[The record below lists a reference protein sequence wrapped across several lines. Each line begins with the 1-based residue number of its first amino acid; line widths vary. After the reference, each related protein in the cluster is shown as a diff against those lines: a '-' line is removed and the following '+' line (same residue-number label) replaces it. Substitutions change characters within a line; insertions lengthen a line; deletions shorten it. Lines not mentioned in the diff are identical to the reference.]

1 MPAPSRSR
9 LTAVLG
15 PVLAVLAGST
25 MAVQSRVN
33 ALLGDRLGDP
43 VAAALVSFL
52 VGLCVVAAASAL
64 TGAGRRGAVA
74 LPARV
79 RQRCF
84 PWWFLLAGSV
94 GAFFVL
100 TQTLTVGVLGVSVLL
115 LAVVVGQSLG
125 GLAVDRWGIGPGGAR
140 PLTGRRVLGTALVV
154 AAVVLAVSPR
164 LGAGAAGV
172 TALVLLPLLAGV
184 LMPAQTAMNSR
195 IGAAV
200 DTPLTPTLTNFL
212 AGAAALGLA
221 TAIHRAVT
229 DSPPWMWP
237 GPWWLWTGGA
247 VGVVF
252 VAAGTV
258 LARWIGVLQTSL
270 GLVTGML
277 LGGLTI
283 DLLLPAPGT
292 VVAPLTVVG
301 TLLTLVGLAVVS
313 WPGGGA
319 GSGTVSRAGGGAGTG
334 AGRRAGTEAGDG
346 AETGAGGRT
355 GTEAGGGSGSG
366 AGGAAGTGGRRRA
379 GTEAGH
385 RAGSRVHA
393 PRGRHGLRRTDEP
406 PGRGRRRS

>member
-1 MPAPSRSR
+1 MAPLSQSPGVYADRVPVLSRSR
-9 LTAVLG
+9 LSAVFVAVLG

-52 VGLCVVAAASAL
+52 VGLGVVAAASAL
-64 TGAGRRGAVA
+64 TGPGRSGALA
-74 LPARV
+74 LPERV
-79 RQRCF
+79 RQRRF
-84 PWWFLLAGSV
+84 PWWFLLAGTV

-154 AAVVLAVSPR
+154 AAVVLAVFPR
-164 LGAGAAGV
+164 LGAGSAGA
-172 TALVLLPLLAGV
+172 TALVLLPLLAGL

-200 DTPLTPTLTNFL
+200 GTPLTPTLTNFL
-212 AGAAALGLA
+212 AGAVALGLA
-221 TAIHRAVT
+221 AAVHRAVT
-229 DSPPWMWP
+229 DPPPWTWP

-258 LARWIGVLQTSL
+258 LARRIGVLQTSL

-277 LGGLTI
+277 LGGLAI

-301 TLLTLVGLAVVS
+301 TLLTLVGLTVVS

-319 GSGTVSRAGGGAGTG
+319 GSDAGGEAGDRAGGGTG
-334 AGRRAGTEAGDG
+334 KRPG
-346 AETGAGGRT
+346 AWSGA
-355 GTEAGGGSGSG
+355 ASGSG
-366 AGGAAGTGGRRRA
+366 AG
-379 GTEAGH
+379 H
-385 RAGSRVHA
+385 RAVGRARA
-393 PRGRHGLRRTDEP
+393 PRGHHGPRRTHGTAE
-406 PGRGRRRS
+406 RGHRRF